1 MGLQPARESSDI
13 SALGVLCDP
22 EGRVVRVLW
31 DDLGGAADLEPE
43 CPLSQLAA
51 PGGLEKM
58 LGFLTTVQ
66 LRGTSF
72 DWPLNV
78 VVGGRVEALHF
89 AGVGDAEHLMVV
101 AGRDSE
107 ALLRSYATLAH
118 TASACPASLRPLL
131 LAQLARSRAALG
143 EGAEVYD
150 DFSRLNNELVT
161 LQRELAR
168 KNAELTRLNVQKDR
182 FLGMAAHDLRN
193 PLHAIMSYSEFLLEE
208 ADDVLSA
215 EHLEFLRIIRDSSD
229 FMLALVND
237 LLSVSTIA
245 AGQLRL
251 DLRSVDVLALLR
263 RNVKLNGILA
273 QKKGIS
279 LTLQHPGA
287 LPSMVLDPSKIE
299 QVLHNL
305 ISNAL
310 KFAPSGSSVEVRATA
325 QAGELRFSV
334 ADNGPGIPQEEQAR
348 LFELYGRTSVQAADG
363 TRSTGLGL
371 AITKNIVTQHRG
383 RIWVDSAPGQG
394 TTVHVALPVLGWD
407 DIECGEVAYE

>member
-1 MGLQPARESSDI
+1 
-13 SALGVLCDP
+13 
-22 EGRVVRVLW
+22 
-31 DDLGGAADLEPE
+31 
-43 CPLSQLAA
+43 
-51 PGGLEKM
+51 
-58 LGFLTTVQ
+58 
-66 LRGTSF
+66 
-72 DWPLNV
+72 
-78 VVGGRVEALHF
+78 
-89 AGVGDAEHLMVV
+89 
-101 AGRDSE
+101 
-107 ALLRSYATLAH
+107 
-118 TASACPASLRPLL
+118 
-131 LAQLARSRAALG
+131 
-143 EGAEVYD
+143 
-150 DFSRLNNELVT
+150 
-161 LQRELAR
+161 
-168 KNAELTRLNVQKDR
+168 
-182 FLGMAAHDLRN
+182 
-193 PLHAIMSYSEFLLEE
+193 
-208 ADDVLSA
+208 
-215 EHLEFLRIIRDSSD
+215 
-229 FMLALVND
+229 
-237 LLSVSTIA
+237 
-245 AGQLRL
+245 
-251 DLRSVDVLALLR
+251 LLR